1 MQTSKTF
8 TIHFWINLTKEHNN
22 LVPIYARI
30 TVDGKR
36 AEISLKRSISVTSW
50 DTKSKRSK
58 SRSEEGKVLNIYLD
72 RVYANLLDCHKQLID
87 ESKFITAQAIK
98 ARYLGEDDQH
108 KTLMDLVSYHN
119 RNMKSILKPG
129 TIKNYY
135 TTERYLK
142 RFLKRKLKT
151 SDIYLKQ
158 LSYRFIIDFEQFLRN
173 EKSINDAQ
181 PLKNNGVMK
190 HLERL
195 KKMSKL
201 ALRLEWLEKDPFIRF
216 SLKFQKH
223 ERSFLSISE
232 LKCLEEAV
240 FNIPKHEIARDMFVF
255 ACYTGLSYID
265 VKQLTKN
272 NVARGIDGNYWI
284 YSKREKTGETI
295 KIPLLDKALQI
306 LEKYDKNDA
315 DNEDLLPIYSNQKTN
330 VSLKEIASDLK
341 IKKKLSFHVARHTFA
356 TTITLSNGV
365 PIETVSK
372 LLGHTKLST
381 TQIYARVLEQKLSN
395 DMGILRDKLNSN
407 GQNLARKNIANQQS

>member
-8 TIHFWINLTKEHNN
+8 SIHFWINSAKEKNN
-22 LVPIYARI
+22 LSPVYARI
-30 TVDGKR
+30 TVDKKR
-36 AEISLKRSISVTSW
+36 AEISLKRSISVTFW
-50 DTKSKRSK
+50 DAKTKRSK
-58 SRSEEGKVLNIYLD
+58 SRTEEGKALNIYLD
-72 RVYANLLDCHKQLID
+72 RVYANLLECHKQLLE

-119 RNMKSILKPG
+119 RNMKSVLKPG
-129 TIKNYY
+129 TMKNYY
-135 TTERYLK
+135 TTERYIQ
-142 RFLKRKLKT
+142 RFLKWKLKT
-151 SDIYLKQ
+151 HDIFLKQ

-173 EKSINDAQ
+173 EKSINHAQ

-201 ALRLEWLEKDPFIRF
+201 ALRLEWLEKDPFIKF
-216 SLKFQKH
+216 SLKFKRH
-223 ERSFLSISE
+223 ERSFLSESE
-232 LKCLEEAV
+232 LKHLENAELHR
-240 FNIPKHEIARDMFVF
+240 PKHQIARDMFIF

-265 VKQLTKN
+265 VKQLTKDN
-272 NVARGIDGNYWI
+272 IIRGMDGNYWI

-295 KIPLLDKALQI
+295 KIPLLDKALEL
-306 LEKYDKNDA
+306 LEKYNKNHTGDKS
-315 DNEDLLPIYSNQKTN
+315 LLPIYSNQKTN
-330 VSLKEIASDLK
+330 DSLKEIASGLG

-381 TQIYARVLEQKLSN
+381 TQIYARVLEQKLSG

-407 GQNLARKNIANQQS
+407 SKIVVRKNGENQWG